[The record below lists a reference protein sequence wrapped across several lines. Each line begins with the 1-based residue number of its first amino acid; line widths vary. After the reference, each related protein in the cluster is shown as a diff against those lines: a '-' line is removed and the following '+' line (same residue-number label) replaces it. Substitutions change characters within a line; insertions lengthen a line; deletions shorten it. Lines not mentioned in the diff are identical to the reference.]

1 MAPKTVQEVAGRLK
15 VIYEQSP
22 DTFTF
27 FNGVS
32 DMMAE
37 ICSESLDPNK
47 VVGTVGYDGSPL
59 IDEWA
64 YQEGK
69 YPFHIKDNITGEQ
82 VTDPRVML
90 VGKFLVEHGN
100 LYYQDDMASMR
111 EVYIRTAQ
119 RIHTRIR
126 PLDYAWSG
134 IGSWLA

>member
-1 MAPKTVQEVAGRLK
+1 MQEFANRLRNA
-15 VIYEQSP
+15 YEQSP

-27 FNGVS
+27 FERVS
-32 DMMAE
+32 DLMAE
-37 ICSESLDPNK
+37 ICSESLNPNK
-47 VVGTVGYDGSPL
+47 VVGRVGYDGSPL

-64 YQEGK
+64 YIEGK
-69 YPFHIKDNITGEQ
+69 YPFHVKDNITGEQ
-82 VTDPRVML
+82 VADPRVIAI
-90 VGKFLVEHGN
+90 GKFLVEHGRF
-100 LYYQDDMASMR
+100 YYHDDMASMN